1 MGTYSMS
8 TPPAVPVLETSRS
21 RSHSTVLSHNVR
33 KLTATASLTLFAFML
48 LSAFLSPFLYM
59 LATSLKDPLQFSKD
73 GTPLWPAIEETFIYQ
88 GKELIIYNVPTE
100 SGTRQWALLKPGRE
114 ESLFIDP
121 ANPEAE
127 PVAWKGSW
135 RTLSKN
141 WRFAPVF
148 ENFAYAWKAVNFPVV
163 FTNTLI
169 VTFLGMVGTTVS
181 CTLVAYGFAR
191 FRLPGKGILFML
203 LMSTIFLPGMIT
215 LAPKY
220 VVYQK
225 LGWIGTWAPLIVPHF
240 FANAWNVFLLRQYFL
255 TLPREIDEA
264 AMVDGAGPLRTLISI
279 VLPQSWAA
287 VLVVMTG
294 HFVWA
299 WNDFFEPLLYLGN
312 KTNLYVISVAI
323 QKFNN
328 QFDNQPHFIQA
339 TSLMGL
345 ILPLVIFFFAQRF
358 FMQGIVMTGV
368 EK

>member
-1 MGTYSMS
+1 MN
-8 TPPAVPVLETSRS
+8 PPSRNSSSFVLVR
-21 RSHSTVLSHNVR
+21 HSR
-33 KLTATASLTLFAFML
+33 KLLAASSLTLFAFML

-59 LATSLKDPLQFSKD
+59 LATAVKTPQQFTTD
-73 GTPLWPAIEETFIYQ
+73 GAPIWPAKEATYTYEGEELTIYQ
-88 GKELIIYNVPTE
+88 VPTAE
-100 SGTRQWALLKPGRE
+100 GMQEWALFKPGRD
-114 ESLFIDP
+114 ESQFIDP
-121 ANPEAE
+121 DNPGAG
-127 PVAWKGSW
+127 PVQWTGAW
-135 RTLSKN
+135 RTLEKI
-141 WRFAPVF
+141 WRFDPVF
-148 ENFAYAWKAVNFPVV
+148 ENFLYAWEAVDFPKV
-163 FTNTLI
+163 FSNTFI
-169 VTFLGMVGTTVS
+169 VAALGMLGTTIS

-191 FRLPGKGILFML
+191 FRLPGKNILFIL
-203 LMSTIFLPGMIT
+203 LMSTVFLPGMIT

-264 AMVDGAGPLRTLISI
+264 AMVDGAGPLRTLLAV

-287 VLVVMTG
+287 VLVVMIG

-312 KTNLYVISVAI
+312 KTDLYVISVAI

-328 QFDNQPHFIQA
+328 QFENQPHFIQA
-339 TSLMGL
+339 TSLLGL
-345 ILPLVIFFFAQRF
+345 ILPLTLFFLAQRY
-358 FMQGIVMTGV
+358 FMQGIVITGV

>member
-1 MGTYSMS
+1 MS
-8 TPPAVPVLETSRS
+8 TLMIRRRYSPVLARY
-21 RSHSTVLSHNVR
+21 VR
-33 KLTATASLTLFAFML
+33 PLLAGASISLFAFML

-59 LATSLKDPLQFSKD
+59 FSTALKDPQQFTKD
-73 GTPLWPAIEETFIYQ
+73 GSPLWPAKEATYNYE
-88 GKELIIYNVPTE
+88 GKELIIYNVPME
-100 SGTRQWALLKPGRE
+100 SGVRQLALLKPGRE
-114 ESLFIDP
+114 ESLFVDP
-121 ANPEAE
+121 ENPQAG
-127 PVAWKGSW
+127 PILWKGSW
-135 RTLSKN
+135 RTLNKD
-141 WRFAPVF
+141 WQVAPVF
-148 ENFAYAWKAVNFPVV
+148 ENFTYAWNAVDFPRI
-163 FTNTLI
+163 FLNTFI
-169 VTFLGMVGTTVS
+169 VAFLGMLGTIIS
-181 CTLVAYGFAR
+181 CTVVAYGFAR
-191 FRLPGKGILFML
+191 FRFPGKEILFML

-220 VVYQK
+220 VIFQK

-264 AMVDGAGPLRTLISI
+264 AMVDGAGPLRILLSV

-287 VLVVMTG
+287 VLVVMIG

-312 KTNLYVISVAI
+312 NTDLYVISVAI

-328 QFDNQPHFIQA
+328 QFENQPHFIQA
-339 TSLMGL
+339 TSLMAL
-345 ILPLVIFFFAQRF
+345 VLPMFLFFMAQRF

>member
-1 MGTYSMS
+1 MPTAKKNAARPTTSS
-8 TPPAVPVLETSRS
+8 TALARRGRRLV
-21 RSHSTVLSHNVR
+21 
-33 KLTATASLTLFAFML
+33 AGASVTLFAFML
-48 LSAFLSPFLYM
+48 LGAFLSPFVYM
-59 LATSLKDPLQFSKD
+59 LATALKDPQQFTAD
-73 GTPLWPAIEETFIYQ
+73 GAPLWPASEATYTYQ
-88 GKELIIYNVPTE
+88 EKELPIYNVPT
-100 SGTRQWALLKPGRE
+100 SNGVQQWALLKPGRE
-114 ESLFIDP
+114 ESLFVDP
-121 ANPEAE
+121 ANPQAGAI
-127 PVAWKGSW
+127 PWKGSW
-135 RTLSKN
+135 RTLSKL
-141 WRFAPVF
+141 WRFDPAF
-148 ENFAYAWKAVNFPVV
+148 ENFVYAWKSVNFPLI

-169 VTFLGMVGTTVS
+169 VAFLGMIGTSLS
-181 CTLVAYGFAR
+181 CVLVAYGFAR
-191 FRLPGKGILFML
+191 FRLPGKGILFIL

-264 AMVDGAGPLRTLISI
+264 AMVDGAGPVRTLLSI

-287 VLVVMTG
+287 VLVVMIG

-312 KTNLYVISVAI
+312 KADLYVISVAI

-328 QFDNQPHFIQA
+328 QFENQPHFIQA

-345 ILPLVIFFFAQRF
+345 ILPLALFFVAQRF